1 MRSVSPFPCRPP
13 RHPVGYDSCAVTP
26 SPPQISVVVPV
37 YGNRATLPELVE
49 RLDATLLE
57 LGSLE
62 YVFVVDGSPD
72 DSLAVLRELA
82 QTRPHLGIV
91 ELARNYG
98 QHAALC
104 AGFAASRGDVVL
116 LLDADLQQAPEDL
129 PPFVE
134 AWRAGHDFVS
144 GWREQRRDPLRRR
157 LGSWG
162 MNRLVRSVTRVPL
175 RDWGCPMAAIDR
187 RIIDAVP
194 YAGEQRRF
202 LKPLVARLSRNWHEI
217 GITGHAREGE
227 SSYSMLALIGLALD
241 FIVSFSRRPFPR
253 LTGFGAALMFGSVL
267 VGLAYIGLRVAGLI
281 GDEARLQIL
290 VMFGALFGLQALIM
304 GVLGEYIH
312 RTYRMVQG
320 QPFYDVRRTY
330 GAADAA
336 EVPAGAS
343 H

>member
-1 MRSVSPFPCRPP
+1 MPSGKSCPLPLA
-13 RHPVGYDSCAVTP
+13 GYDSSAVSP
-26 SPPQISVVVPV
+26 SSPEISVVVPV

-49 RLDATLLE
+49 RLDRTLLP
-57 LGSLE
+57 LGTVE

-72 DSLAVLRELA
+72 DSLEVLQELG
-82 QTRPHLGIV
+82 QERPHLGIV

-104 AGFAASRGDVVL
+104 AGFERARGRVIL
-116 LLDADLQQAPEDL
+116 ILDADLQQAPEDL

-144 GWREQRRDPLRRR
+144 GWREQRKDPLRRR

-194 YAGEQRRF
+194 YGGEQRRF

-217 GITGHAREGE
+217 GIQGHPREGE

-241 FIVSFSRRPFPR
+241 FVVSFSRRPFPR
-253 LTGFGAALMFGSVL
+253 LTGAGAALMFFST
-267 VGLAYIGLRVAGLI
+267 GLGVVYLALRVFAVI
-281 GDEARLQIL
+281 DDEPRVQIL

-320 QPFYDVRRTY
+320 QPFFEVRRNH
-330 GAADAA
+330 GAARGSA
-336 EVPAGAS
+336 EA
-343 H
+343 

>member
-1 MRSVSPFPCRPP
+1 MPAAKFYPTPLA
-13 RHPVGYDSCAVTP
+13 GYDSSDVTP
-26 SPPQISVVVPV
+26 STPEISVVVPV
-37 YGNRATLPELVE
+37 YGNRSTLTALVE
-49 RLDATLLE
+49 RLDATLIA
-57 LGSLE
+57 LGTVE

-72 DSLAVLRELA
+72 DSLAVLLELG
-82 QTRPHLGIV
+82 QTRPHLGVV

-104 AGFAASRGDVVL
+104 AGFAAARGRVIL
-116 LLDADLQQAPEDL
+116 ILDADLQQAPEDL

-134 AWRAGHDFVS
+134 AWRKGHDFVS
-144 GWREQRRDPLRRR
+144 GWRELRKDALTRR
-157 LGSWG
+157 LGSLA

-187 RIIDAVP
+187 RIIDQVP

-202 LKPLVARLSRNWHEI
+202 LKPLVARLSRNWFEI
-217 GITGHAREGE
+217 GIQGHPREGE

-241 FIVSFSRRPFPR
+241 FVVSFSRRPFPR
-253 LTGFGAALMFGSVL
+253 LAGAGMAIILLAIL
-267 VGLAYIGLRVAGLI
+267 VGGTYLGLRVTGVI
-281 GDEARLQIL
+281 HDEPRIQIL

-320 QPFYDVRRTY
+320 QPFYEVRHKH
-330 GAADAA
+330 GAI
-336 EVPAGAS
+336 EQ
-343 H
+343 